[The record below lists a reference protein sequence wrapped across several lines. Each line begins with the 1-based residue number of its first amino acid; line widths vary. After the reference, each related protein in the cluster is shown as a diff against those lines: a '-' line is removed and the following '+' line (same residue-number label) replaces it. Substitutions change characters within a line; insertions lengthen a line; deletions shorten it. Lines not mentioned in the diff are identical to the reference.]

1 MERFL
6 ILVRHAK
13 SSWDDAGLQDFDR
26 PLNKRGLK
34 NAPEMGKRFANRN
47 LDVDAIISSPAN
59 RAITTAELI
68 ANEISFDKKDIIQN
82 SEIYEADLSTL
93 VNVVTGIDDKFNHVI
108 LVGHN
113 PSFTYLCNYLSDAQ
127 LANMPTCSMAHIKF
141 KVETWNDIT
150 KHSGELIEFDFP
162 KNK

>member
-6 ILVRHAK
+6 LLVRHAK

-34 NAPEMGKRFANRN
+34 NAPEMGKRFAHRN
-47 LDVDAIISSPAN
+47 PVVDAIISSPAN

-82 SEIYEADLSTL
+82 SEIYEAGLSTL
-93 VNVVTGIDDKFNHVI
+93 VNVVTGIDNKFNHVI

-127 LANMPTCSMAHIKF
+127 LDNMPTCSMAYIKF